1 MKTGILT
8 LIIFLVFNLAWGQT
22 NPIVKNLFYN
32 LPLDSSCQ
40 DIRKTIK
47 TDKRFIPR
55 NNDTSQFANPYTYFG
70 ITSDKGVMQ
79 LRPDSIEIGLTV
91 GFTRV
96 VDRRGKA
103 KSVSITF
110 LRLQY
115 FYSSKDSVQKEY
127 ERVLYMLRPIHKN
140 AIYQGI
146 DTINYNSELQEQ
158 TNAEGMT
165 YSNPKSHYSIEV
177 LKTALAKNQFGL
189 FLEFRRKDAPKR
201 RLLWTRRKRSMY
213 AEIF

>member
-70 ITSDKGVMQ
+70 ITSDKPAGSVLMSF
-79 LRPDSIEIGLTV
+79 LPCRVGAIGY
-91 GFTRV
+91 TR
-96 VDRRGKA
+96 
-103 KSVSITF
+103 
-110 LRLQY
+110 
-115 FYSSKDSVQKEY
+115 
-127 ERVLYMLRPIHKN
+127 
-140 AIYQGI
+140 
-146 DTINYNSELQEQ
+146 NYLD
-158 TNAEGMT
+158 
-165 YSNPKSHYSIEV
+165 K
-177 LKTALAKNQFGL
+177 
-189 FLEFRRKDAPKR
+189 
-201 RLLWTRRKRSMY
+201 
-213 AEIF
+213 